1 MNSTFEFSELLT
13 KQQIVSRQCGGPTG
27 AARRTDKA
35 KRDLS
40 PGIPQ
45 GLQRLHHFL
54 NLQIEL
60 LLLGKAKRDLSPG
73 IPQGLQL
80 LHHFLNLRIE
90 LLLLGKAKRDLS
102 PGIPQGL
109 QLLHQFLNLQI
120 ELLLLLG
127 PVAKTPRNKSPLQL
141 TAPVFKCRT
150 HRQPTNTLMLQF
162 PQVTKHAVVERTQNQ
177 VYPLT
182 LKIIDSKFCGP

>member
-27 AARRTDKA
+27 AARRTDKT
-35 KRDLS
+35 
-40 PGIPQ
+40 
-45 GLQRLHHFL
+45 
-54 NLQIEL
+54 
-60 LLLGKAKRDLSPG
+60 
-73 IPQGLQL
+73 
-80 LHHFLNLRIE
+80 
-90 LLLLGKAKRDLS
+90 KRDLS

-127 PVAKTPRNKSPLQL
+127 PVAKTPRNKSTLQL
-141 TAPVFKCRT
+141 TAPVFKRHT
-150 HRQPTNTLMLQF
+150 HRQTTNTLTLQF
-162 PQVTKHAVVERTQNQ
+162 PQVTKHAVVESTENQ

-182 LKIIDSKFCGP
+182 LK